1 MKKAEARGIQSID
14 VSGRILKAILQSAT
28 PVMLKDIAAE
38 ADIAAAQVHAYL
50 SSFKR
55 MDLVVQNVADG
66 RYSLGALA
74 LRLGLAYRDSYL
86 PMRAASETL
95 EAINA
100 RTGFAAALVIWT
112 ARGPTVFEVRAGRET
127 LNVNIRPGTIL
138 RLTGST
144 VGAIFAANLSAET
157 LAPVG
162 DAERSFSGTAPGQWE
177 MSKEQMS
184 ALVATAE
191 TEGFAA
197 LSGQPIAGVSSIAIA
212 LHGPAREFIG
222 ALLILGHETQLDVAR
237 AGALCQE
244 VRDIMTDRI
253 AGAAL

>member
-14 VSGRILKAILQSAT
+14 VSGRILRAILQSAN
-28 PVMLKDIAAE
+28 PVMLKDVAAE

-55 MDLVVQNVADG
+55 MDLVVQNAADG

-95 EAINA
+95 EAISA
-100 RTGFAAALVIWT
+100 RTGFTAALVIWT

-138 RLTGST
+138 RLTGSP
-144 VGAIFAANLSAET
+144 VGAIFSANLSADM
-157 LAPVG
+157 LAPVN
-162 DAERSFSGTAPGQWE
+162 DVEHSCSGTAPREWE
-177 MSKEQMS
+177 KSTSQMS
-184 ALVATAE
+184 DLIATAGA
-191 TEGFAA
+191 EGFAA

-212 LHGPAREFIG
+212 LHGPAGEFIG
-222 ALLILGHETQLDVAR
+222 ALLMLGHETQMEVSR

-244 VRDIMTDRI
+244 VREIMTDRI
-253 AGAAL
+253 AGAAP